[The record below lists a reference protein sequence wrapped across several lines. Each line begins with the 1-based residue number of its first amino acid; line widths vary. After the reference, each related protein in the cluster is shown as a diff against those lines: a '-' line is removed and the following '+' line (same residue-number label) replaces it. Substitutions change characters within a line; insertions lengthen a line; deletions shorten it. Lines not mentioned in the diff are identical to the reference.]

1 MEGASAVT
9 IGRTSLGLFY
19 IALLVTTANVHPAQS
34 PSQMSRVGWLCSQH
48 PTSAFQHFVTSLQSR
63 GYSETRNVRIEQRY
77 AFGDAGR
84 LKEHAVEL
92 VKLKV
97 DVIVT
102 CDYLAIQPAR
112 NATSTIP
119 IVMVV
124 SGDPVGS
131 GFVRSLAQPGGNVT
145 GLSNVAPELMP
156 KRLELLRELV
166 PYLKQVAVLGVSESL
181 EWKEVKSACDKNG
194 IGLITLDIRRYKDLP
209 EAFNIA
215 ATGKASGLIVLPS
228 PRTNSRAGEI
238 VELANRA
245 KLPAIYPTEFY
256 TSRGGLMSYGPSLP
270 EMARRAAEY
279 VDQILKGAKPGDLP
293 IQQPKTFELIIN
305 AKTAKSLGLVIPSSL
320 QLQAHSVIE

>member
-1 MEGASAVT
+1 
-9 IGRTSLGLFY
+9 
-19 IALLVTTANVHPAQS
+19 
-34 PSQMSRVGWLCSQH
+34 
-48 PTSAFQHFVTSLQSR
+48 
-63 GYSETRNVRIEQRY
+63 
-77 AFGDAGR
+77 
-84 LKEHAVEL
+84 
-92 VKLKV
+92 
-97 DVIVT
+97 
-102 CDYLAIQPAR
+102 
-112 NATSTIP
+112 
-119 IVMVV
+119 
-124 SGDPVGS
+124 
-131 GFVRSLAQPGGNVT
+131 
-145 GLSNVAPELMP
+145 MP

-194 IGLITLDIRRYKDLP
+194 IGLITLDIRRYKDLL

>member
-1 MEGASAVT
+1 MYV
-9 IGRTSLGLFY
+9 F
-19 IALLVTTANVHPAQS
+19 
-34 PSQMSRVGWLCSQH
+34 
-48 PTSAFQHFVTSLQSR
+48 
-63 GYSETRNVRIEQRY
+63 EQRY

-194 IGLITLDIRRYKDLP
+194 IGLITLDIRRYKDLL